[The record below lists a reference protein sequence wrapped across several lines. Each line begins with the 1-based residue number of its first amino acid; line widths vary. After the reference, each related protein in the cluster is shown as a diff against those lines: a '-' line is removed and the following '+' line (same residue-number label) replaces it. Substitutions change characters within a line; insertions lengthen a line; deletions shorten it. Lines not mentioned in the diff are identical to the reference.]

1 MTIEQSIIAFVLK
14 EPFWALI
21 IFLFVI
27 HWLNHWIGK
36 LFALP
41 FRKKKRSDT
50 PHKQKRTLSKTVEKS
65 SQITSLTV
73 PKQLSSESSL
83 NDDGYI
89 EIKVKEEQ
97 K

>member
-1 MTIEQSIIAFVLK
+1 MTLQESIITFALN
-14 EPFWALI
+14 EPFWALV
-21 IFLFVI
+21 IFLFII
-27 HWLNHWIGK
+27 HWVNHWLGK

-41 FRKKKRSDT
+41 FRKRSDT

-65 SQITSLTV
+65 SQVSSLTV

-89 EIKVKEEQ
+89 EIKVRDEQ